1 MINDNITNEEKAKL
15 TVNALVTFSEE
26 LVKLQE
32 QFLKSHK
39 AINRDIQYLKSAMY
53 LTNGVCVLLAV
64 IIALIFVGIGM
75 GIL

>member
-39 AINRDIQYLKSAMY
+39 SIYRDIEYLKSAITN
-53 LTNGVCVLLAV
+53 LTMVFILLLFV
-64 IIALIFVGIGM
+64 IGLICIGIGI
-75 GIL
+75 GVL